1 MFLVE
6 SLSQDHPPGLLPLRI
21 DVLWEVLWQEKHG
34 GKISCPLLHESRDI
48 KCENSAVGCQS
59 SDSNQSSQCSVRKL
73 LLMWREAG
81 ISTISAKQVKVKIEE
96 LLTEYKKLRKS
107 MGKQTIAAV
116 TSRSNFQ
123 EKLQVCFDIL
133 APDAKDH
140 IEKDKLRTRAAKDA
154 DLSFIEDQISG
165 ARKFCFSKVDKT
177 YSARV
182 EKHKIREIESED
194 RMLRKKPELPLNY
207 SLLMILWRMKVWIV
221 LR

>member
-1 MFLVE
+1 
-6 SLSQDHPPGLLPLRI
+6 
-21 DVLWEVLWQEKHG
+21 
-34 GKISCPLLHESRDI
+34 
-48 KCENSAVGCQS
+48 
-59 SDSNQSSQCSVRKL
+59 
-73 LLMWREAG
+73 MWREAG
-81 ISTISAKQVKVKIEE
+81 INTISAKQVKVKIEE

-182 EKHKIREIESED
+182 EKLKIREIESEEWKD
-194 RMLRKKPELPLNY
+194 DEEKARVASQLFSINDSLEDEGLDCIEMNWSRDCLDWMLGND
-207 SLLMILWRMKVWIV
+207 
-221 LR
+221 

>member
-1 MFLVE
+1 MAEPDVFLVE

-21 DVLWEVLWQEKHG
+21 DVLREVLWQEKHG

-81 ISTISAKQVKVKIEE
+81 INTISAKQVKVKIEE

-140 IEKDKLRTRAAKDA
+140 IEKDKLRTKAAKDA
-154 DLSFIEDQISG
+154 ELSLL
-165 ARKFCFSKVDKT
+165 RTKFLEQGNF
-177 YSARV
+177 AF
-182 EKHKIREIESED
+182 
-194 RMLRKKPELPLNY
+194 LRLTKPILPELRSVRLE
-207 SLLMILWRMKVWIV
+207 R
-221 LR
+221 LRVRRGC

>member
-1 MFLVE
+1 MAGSSKEGQQGIRTRSRSAKPDVFLVK
-6 SLSQDHPPGLLPLRI
+6 SLSQDHPP
-21 DVLWEVLWQEKHG
+21 
-34 GKISCPLLHESRDI
+34 
-48 KCENSAVGCQS
+48 AVGCQS

-81 ISTISAKQVKVKIEE
+81 INTISAKQVKVKIEE

-140 IEKDKLRTRAAKDA
+140 IEKDKLRTRAAKEV
-154 DLSFIEDQISG
+154 DLSFIKDQISG

-182 EKHKIREIESED
+182 EKLKIREIESEE
-194 RMLRKKPELPLNY
+194 RMLKEKARVASQSFSNDSLENEGLDCFEMMMLMLLKEALN
-207 SLLMILWRMKVWIV
+207 SCRTI
-221 LR
+221 